1 MKPATV
7 LSALSL
13 LLGVLVLILA
23 TGAGTNWFA
32 DADGTPIN
40 GAAAGGG
47 QRQADFGSRA
57 SQGCVEEA
65 ELRRIV
71 REELAASAAASLA
84 ARPPATSN
92 TVARLPSPADAARQ
106 LDHVNRQ
113 LDEYI
118 RAGSISEPEMAA
130 LQGEIAKLDPA
141 GQQETIGKIVRAMN
155 SGALA
160 GHL

>member
-7 LSALSL
+7 LSALL
-13 LLGVLVLILA
+13 LVLGLVVLIVA
-23 TGAGTNWFA
+23 TGAGTGWFT
-32 DADGTPIN
+32 DADGKPN
-40 GAAAGGG
+40 DGAAAGAAQ
-47 QRQADFGSRA
+47 QRAGVGSPA
-57 SQGCVEEA
+57 SQRCLDEA

-71 REELAASAAASLA
+71 REELAAASHP
-84 ARPPATSN
+84 ARPPETLSAASQ
-92 TVARLPSPADAARQ
+92 LPGEADAARQ
-106 LDHVNRQ
+106 LEHVNRQ

-141 GQQETIGKIVRAMN
+141 GQRETIGKIVRAMN